1 MKVVR
6 IEDSAPQPANRPI
19 FLGHVESQPL
29 LDDVS
34 EHVRLTVVRF
44 SPGARTR
51 LHTHSFE
58 QVLLITEGKGI
69 LATESEQH
77 VVTPGTV
84 VVIPPGEPHTHG
96 GTEDSAMAHI
106 SITTP
111 GETRIIEQ

>member
-1 MKVVR
+1 MRVVR
-6 IEDSAPQPANRPI
+6 MDESSPQPANRPI

-29 LDDVS
+29 LDEVS

-44 SPGARTR
+44 SSGARTK

-58 QVLLITEGKGI
+58 QVLLITEGRGI
-69 LATESEQH
+69 LATETEEH

-84 VVIPPGEPHTHG
+84 VVIPPGEVHRHG
-96 GTEDSAMAHI
+96 ATDETPMAHI

-111 GETRIIEQ
+111 GETTIVE

>member
-1 MKVVR
+1 MRVVR
-6 IEDSAPQPANRPI
+6 TDDTKPQPANRPI
-19 FLGHVESQPL
+19 FLGKVESQPL

-44 SPGARTR
+44 APGARTR

-58 QVLLITEGKGI
+58 QVLIITEGKGI
-69 LATESEQH
+69 VATEHEQW
-77 VVTPGTV
+77 VVEPGAV

-96 GTEDSAMAHI
+96 GTEETAMAHI

-111 GETRIIEQ
+111 GETKLLE